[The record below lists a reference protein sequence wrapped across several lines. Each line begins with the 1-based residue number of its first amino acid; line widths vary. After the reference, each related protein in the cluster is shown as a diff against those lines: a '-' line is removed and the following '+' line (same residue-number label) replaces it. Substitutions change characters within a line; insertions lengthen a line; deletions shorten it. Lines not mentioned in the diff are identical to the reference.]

1 MLPMRAKA
9 VDGILKVEYHIKD
22 RARDR
27 GVPLPPSA
35 FDWNAG
41 KAFGELG
48 PVVSLQVKRPGIAEY
63 TVNFRL
69 SDLAAC
75 ADGATDRAFALADT
89 VLRQLRID

>member
-1 MLPMRAKA
+1 MLPMRTKA

-27 GVPLPPSA
+27 GVQLPPSA

-41 KAFGELG
+41 KGFGELG
-48 PVVSLQVKRPGIAEY
+48 PVVPLHMRRPGIAEY

-69 SDLAAC
+69 ADLAAC
-75 ADGATDRAFALADT
+75 ADGATGRAFSVADV
-89 VLRQLRID
+89 VLHELKID